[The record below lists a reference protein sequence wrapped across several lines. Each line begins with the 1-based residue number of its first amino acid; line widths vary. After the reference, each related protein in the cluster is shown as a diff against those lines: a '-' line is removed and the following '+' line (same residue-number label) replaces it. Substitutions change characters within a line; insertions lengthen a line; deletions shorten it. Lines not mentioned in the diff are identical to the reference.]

1 MGTSEKNLKIFWL
14 KGAGHIPKNGIFHTF
29 LDGFPKSEC
38 TKATDDFSKKAD
50 ECLQLKTD
58 ESCDCWNM
66 TFRKAFKQMKFYRD
80 PYILYFLG

>member
-1 MGTSEKNLKIFWL
+1 MGTPEKNLKIFWL
-14 KGAGHIPKNGIFHTF
+14 KGAGHIPKNGIYHTF

-66 TFRKAFKQMKFYRD
+66 TFRKAFKQMEFYRD
-80 PYILYFLG
+80 PYIFYFLG